1 MRHVVNQFIIKYL
14 LLNFLL
20 ALHHSHDM
28 SNFINNCLARGFE
41 IEFVKVYF
49 GRIPPLYLLKIS
61 QTSIDLQIG
70 RIKGI
75 PYLIG
80 KRVTVSDAD
89 RQPEYAEL
97 QISHIDAKAVNIGG
111 KNCQFSA
118 KIGHTLLLQMTNQ
131 TDDHCPPNRKP
142 VRQQLHKAF
151 LAASHH
157 QKPRQP

>member
-1 MRHVVNQFIIKYL
+1 MSLLKFISVV
-14 LLNFLL
+14 
-20 ALHHSHDM
+20 S
-28 SNFINNCLARGFE
+28 
-41 IEFVKVYF
+41 
-49 GRIPPLYLLKIS
+49 PPLYLLKIS

-131 TDDHCPPNRKP
+131 TDDHCPRTASRFYHDTILNTTN
-142 VRQQLHKAF
+142 F
-151 LAASHH
+151 LE
-157 QKPRQP
+157 